1 MTTLPRLASRLS
13 RSLYIVS
20 NPAVFPPSIRRPMRL
35 YPALVLA
42 ASASIVSAVSAV
54 SAQPRPR
61 PAAAPAQD
69 PLRFQFLGPVAGG
82 RISAVAGVVGDPKT
96 WYMGAASGGVWKSSD
111 SGFTYVP
118 VFDAQ
123 PVQAIGALA
132 VSPSKPSVV
141 WAGTGEA
148 WAIRDADVMGD
159 GVYKSTDAGATWTN
173 VGLRETGRIGR
184 IILHPTNP
192 DVAYVCAL
200 GMATGPQQ
208 ERGVFRTTDGGR
220 TWQRVLFV
228 DERTGC
234 SGLAMDANDP
244 NVLVAGTWEVVMH
257 TWAMF
262 SGGPGSG
269 VYMTRDGGTTWTHLE
284 NGLPKS
290 PLGKIDVA
298 IAPSNSKRVFALIQ
312 TANQGSLWRSDDGG
326 TSWKTVSWD
335 RTLIGRAGYYI
346 RIEVNP
352 RNENEVL
359 VANSTFRRSMDG
371 GLTFPIT
378 DRGCGDCHDIWMDSK
393 NPDHWAET
401 GDAGAGITWNHG
413 RTFTNV
419 NLPIGQM
426 YHVAVD
432 EQVPYYVY
440 SNRQDNG
447 TMRGPSSA
455 PEAGQNSV
463 RQQRAPGGRG
473 GAAGRDSTADSTG
486 GARGNP
492 PPVTS
497 PGDSAARRAA
507 AAAADTTTASGDAGG
522 GGFGG
527 GGSTWDHGLGGCES
541 GFTLPDPS
549 DPDIVWSSCYGAA
562 VTRWDAKTKRA
573 RSVGPW
579 IHTLDS
585 PPNELKYRCHWTP
598 PLAVDPFDPKTVY
611 YGCQVIF
618 KTSNAGQSW
627 TVASPDL
634 STRDTSRIVFSGG
647 IIGDN
652 LGQFYGEVVFA
663 IAPST
668 IKRGLIWAGTND
680 GQLWLTRDGAA
691 TWTNVTKN
699 VAGLPAWGT
708 IRQIAPSVFDA
719 GTAYVTVDF
728 HMMDNR
734 EPYLYKTTDYGR
746 TWTKITGDLPTGG
759 PLTYVMSVAEN
770 PNKRGM
776 IFAGTGSAF
785 YYSRDD
791 GAHWTR
797 IREGLPAAPV
807 TWIAVPKA
815 RWHDVVVSTY
825 GRGIYV
831 LRDITALE
839 MGATPQAVADDAT
852 EGASG
857 PSAPPPARIAD
868 GVVRLYPPP
877 AGYREARSGHA
888 DLTFAV
894 PSATREP
901 AKLEIMDST
910 GAVIRTIQ
918 ATTRAG
924 LNRVTWDL
932 RYDPPTRVDLRTT
945 PPDNPHIWEEPR
957 FKGKQARPI
966 VHWGIDG
973 PINSGPLALPG
984 HYSVRLTANGTTTP
998 PERFSVT
1005 RATETTMPMA
1015 DLVASTKTQIRI
1027 RDAMNT
1033 TASMIN
1039 RIEIMRKQLEDQ
1051 RAKSS
1056 ADAAAVSAIEAMD
1069 KKLLDVELRLLSRT
1083 DLHSDDKWYVE
1094 SYKIYMNLVWLSG
1107 EVGTGAGDVA
1117 GGAEFRPTDASLAVL
1132 AMLEKQLAEAKA
1144 AYDRVMRDDVAAF
1157 NKAMVGRLPAL
1168 VF

>member
-1 MTTLPRLASRLS
+1 
-13 RSLYIVS
+13 
-20 NPAVFPPSIRRPMRL
+20 MRL
-35 YPALVLA
+35 ILALCVFFA
-42 ASASIVSAVSAV
+42 SIASA
-54 SAQPRPR
+54 QRPR
-61 PAAAPAQD
+61 PNAVPSQD

-96 WYMGAASGGVWKSSD
+96 WYMGAASGGVWKSTD
-111 SGFTYVP
+111 SGSTYVP
-118 VFDAQ
+118 VFDSQ
-123 PVQAIGALA
+123 PVQAIGSLA
-132 VSPSKPSVV
+132 VSASNPSIV

-148 WAIRDADVMGD
+148 WAIRDADVTGD
-159 GVYKSTDAGATWTN
+159 GIYKSTDAGATWTN
-173 VGLRETGRIGR
+173 VGLRASGRIGR

-192 DVAYVCAL
+192 DIAYVCAL
-200 GMATGPQQ
+200 GRATGPQA
-208 ERGVFRTTDGGR
+208 ERGVYRTKDGGR
-220 TWQRVLFV
+220 TWDRVLFV

-234 SGLAMDANDP
+234 SGLAIDANDP
-244 NVLVAGTWEVVMH
+244 NVLIAGMWEVVMH

-269 VYMTRDGGTTWTHLE
+269 VHLSRDGGDTWTHLE
-284 NGLPKS
+284 SGLPKS
-290 PLGKIDVA
+290 PVGKIDVA
-298 IAPSNSKRVFALIQ
+298 IAPSNSKRMFALVQ
-312 TANQGSLWRSDDGG
+312 TANQGSLWRSDDAGL
-326 TSWKTVSWD
+326 TWKVVSWD

-359 VANSTFRRSMDG
+359 VANSTFHRSMDG
-371 GLTFPIT
+371 GLTFPIA
-378 DRGCGDCHDIWMDSK
+378 DRGCGDCHDIWMDPK
-393 NPDHWAET
+393 NADHWAET

-413 RTFTNV
+413 RTFTDIT
-419 NLPIGQM
+419 LPIGQM

-432 EQVPYYVY
+432 DQVPYYVY

-455 PEAGQNSV
+455 PEAGRNSV
-463 RQQRAPGGRG
+463 RQQPRGGRVAG
-473 GAAGRDSTADSTG
+473 AGRDSAGATPDSTG

-492 PPVTS
+492 PPTTS

-507 AAAADTTTASGDAGG
+507 AADTAPPGDAGA
-522 GGFGG
+522 GFG

-541 GFTLPDPS
+541 GFTIPDPT
-549 DPDIVWSSCYGAA
+549 DTDIVWSSCYGNH

-573 RSVGPW
+573 RSVAPW

-618 KTSNAGQSW
+618 KTSNGGQTW
-627 TVASPDL
+627 AVTSPDL
-634 STRDTSRIVFSGG
+634 STRDTSRIAFSGG
-647 IIGDN
+647 VVGDN

-663 IAPST
+663 IAPSP
-668 IKRGLIWAGTND
+668 IRRGLVWAGTND
-680 GQLWLTRDGAA
+680 GQLWNTRDGGS

-699 VAGLPAWGT
+699 IAGLPAWGT
-708 IRQIAPSVFDA
+708 FRQIAPSSFDA
-719 GTAYVTVDF
+719 GTAYATVDV
-728 HMMDNR
+728 HMMDDR

-776 IFAGTGSAF
+776 LFVGTGSAF

-797 IREGLPAAPV
+797 IKDGLPASPV

-839 MGATPQAVADDAT
+839 LGATPSPVADDASDSAV
-852 EGASG
+852 GATG
-857 PSAPPPARIAD
+857 AGGAAPVHAAD
-868 GVVRLYPPP
+868 AVVRLYPAR

-888 DLTFAV
+888 DFTFAV
-894 PSATREP
+894 PAATREP

-910 GAVIRTIQ
+910 GAVIRSIQ
-918 ATTRAG
+918 VTTRTG

-945 PPDNPHIWEEPR
+945 PPDNEHIWEEPR
-957 FKGKQARPI
+957 FKGRQVRPI

-973 PINSGPLALPG
+973 PLNSGPLALPG
-984 HYSVRLTANGTTTP
+984 RYSVRLTANGTTTP
-998 PERFSVT
+998 AERFTVT
-1005 RATETTMPMA
+1005 RATETTMPLS
-1015 DLVASTKTQIRI
+1015 DLVASTRAQIRV

-1051 RAKSS
+1051 RKKSS
-1056 ADAAAVSAIEAMD
+1056 ADAGAVAAVDAME

-1107 EVGTGAGDVA
+1107 EIGTGAGDVA

-1157 NKAMVGRLPAL
+1157 NKATSGKIDPL